1 VKGILPNINAG
12 LKKIMQNIIA
22 VVFDFDG
29 TLAPDSTSSFLE
41 SIGID
46 VPHFWRQEVQPLLDA
61 GWDPVPAYLYML
73 IQKSNSESDCP
84 ITQLKLSKWGGQIS
98 PYKGATRIFS
108 RLRQHVESINP
119 NVAIEFYLVSS
130 GIKDIL
136 QSTKLAKYFDDIW
149 ACNFCYDE
157 SGKII
162 FPKNIVSFTDKTRY
176 LFQIAKGITGA
187 ESRGKP
193 FEVNKKIKDGN
204 LRIPFNQMIVVG
216 DGYTDIP
223 CFSLIR
229 KNGGTAIGVFDKKNR
244 DKWGR
249 AWGYIEDERV
259 SNLAPADYRKD
270 SALSISLMM
279 AAENITNR
287 ISLRNQTYQG

>member
-1 VKGILPNINAG
+1 
-12 LKKIMQNIIA
+12 
-22 VVFDFDG
+22 
-29 TLAPDSTSSFLE
+29 
-41 SIGID
+41 
-46 VPHFWRQEVQPLLDA
+46 
-61 GWDPVPAYLYML
+61 
-73 IQKSNSESDCP
+73 
-84 ITQLKLSKWGGQIS
+84 
-98 PYKGATRIFS
+98 
-108 RLRQHVESINP
+108 
-119 NVAIEFYLVSS
+119 VAIEFYLVSS